1 MNLKEIKA
9 AINTLLKSKIGVEV
23 IAYRVEEDIPRP
35 SLKVFFSD
43 VKSSSGMGGTAEKN
57 VIVRIYYYPEDPNDC
72 DIEILEVSEKLS
84 DLFSSYIKVG
94 NEVLKFLE
102 YDSDHSNDMIQA
114 SFEVEYSTQIIEE
127 LDYPMMDNI
136 YMNMEEGE

>member
-9 AINTLLKSKIGVEV
+9 AINTLLIAKIDAEV

-43 VKSSSGMGGTAEKN
+43 IKSSPGMGGTAEKN
-57 VIVRIYYYPEDPNDC
+57 VIVRIYYYPTNPDDC

-84 DLFSSYIKVG
+84 DLFSSYTKVG
-94 NEVLKFLE
+94 EEVLTFLE

-114 SFEVEYSTQIIEE
+114 SFEVEYSTQVIEDP
-127 LDYPMMDNI
+127 DYPMMDNI
-136 YMNMEEGE
+136 DMDMKEGE